1 MCTLDLD
8 KYKQVIVPMRKEK
21 AWKYLVNTDKFIK
34 VIEGRYKG
42 MKRYKGKEVGHH
54 VQHTEIQYIF
64 QEIDDIHYK
73 ILVEK
78 KEFVLGRERKNE
90 GEVVT
95 FRLEE
100 DGKKENSCV
109 LSWGKD
115 FYKVIKEIYVPLM
128 GFLFASV
135 GCFIANIFVNIPG
148 IFLTIGG
155 SFVLAFIFFGVV
167 MYSELYNLMKK
178 YRKILI
184 GYMSEPQNEIN
195 V

>member
-73 ILVEK
+73 ILLVK
-78 KEFVLGRERKNE
+78 KEFVLGREDKNE
-90 GEVVT
+90 SEVVT

-109 LSWGKD
+109 LSWEKD
-115 FYKVIKEIYVPLM
+115 FHKEIKGTYVFLM
-128 GFLFASV
+128 GLLFASV
-135 GCFIANIFVNIPG
+135 GCFIANIFVNIPAL
-148 IFLTIGG
+148 FFPVGG
-155 SFVLAFIFFGVV
+155 NLGFAFIFFGVV
-167 MYSELYNLMKK
+167 MYSDSYTQMKK